1 MLPVA
6 GFFLLTVIAR
16 SPKGDAAIC
25 LYGLLRCALNDGVLL
40 SRDSNITFIL
50 KCLISIRINM
60 ANKKILNSVVLIY
73 IICLVFR
80 LFEYFV
86 LKTDSSIIGEAVVH
100 KIAGIIIL
108 IFAARYFNYN
118 SLKIGFSNNLKIFKL
133 FTGVIFGLICF
144 AIAYVI
150 EVSIAKASGSYLGL
164 GLYVT
169 SYSING
175 NLGNQ
180 TALIFFLICII
191 GNIINVVMEEGIFRG
206 LFVRRLEEKYSFV
219 IAALI
224 SSVLFGLWHGVAPL
238 RSFLYGETSA
248 FGLLM
253 NCLILILS
261 SALVGFKFCLLTKL
275 TGSVYMSM
283 GEHFVNNTIINIL
296 HVMSAGA
303 TDNYQVIRI
312 SIAQSISFIVVLIF
326 FLISRKNENRET
338 ASFALAQNS

>member
-1 MLPVA
+1 M
-6 GFFLLTVIAR
+6 G
-16 SPKGDAAIC
+16 
-25 LYGLLRCALNDGVLL
+25 
-40 SRDSNITFIL
+40 
-50 KCLISIRINM
+50 INM
-60 ANKKILNSVVLIY
+60 NNKKITRSVIIVYL
-73 IICLVFR
+73 ICLLFR
-80 LFEYFV
+80 FFEYFV
-86 LKTDSSIIGEAVVH
+86 LKTDTSVIGEAVIH
-100 KIAGIIIL
+100 KMTGIVIL
-108 IFAARYFNYN
+108 FLAARCFNYD
-118 SLKIGFSNNLKIFKL
+118 SDKIGFSNNSKAVKL
-133 FTGVIFGLICF
+133 SLGIIFGLICF
-144 AIAYVI
+144 AIAYMI
-150 EVSIAKASGSYLGL
+150 EISIAKASGSYLGL

-206 LFVRRLEEKYSFV
+206 LFLTRLQEKYSF
-219 IAALI
+219 IAAALI
-224 SSVLFGLWHGVAPL
+224 SSVLFGFWHGVAPL
-238 RSFLYGETSA
+238 RSFFYGETSA
-248 FGLLM
+248 LGLLI

-338 ASFALAQNS
+338 APLALAQNS

>member
-1 MLPVA
+1 
-6 GFFLLTVIAR
+6 
-16 SPKGDAAIC
+16 
-25 LYGLLRCALNDGVLL
+25 
-40 SRDSNITFIL
+40 
-50 KCLISIRINM
+50 M

-100 KIAGIIIL
+100 KIAGIIVL
-108 IFAARYFNYN
+108 IFTARYFNYN
-118 SLKIGFSNNLKIFKL
+118 SLKIGFSNNLKAVKL

-144 AIAYVI
+144 AIAYTI
-150 EVSIAKASGSYLGL
+150 EVSIAKASCSYLGL

-169 SYSING
+169 SYSISG

-191 GNIINVVMEEGIFRG
+191 GNVINVVMEEGIFRG
-206 LFVRRLEEKYSFV
+206 LFVRRLEEKYSFI

-238 RSFLYGETSA
+238 RSYLYGETSV

-283 GEHFVNNTIINIL
+283 GEHFVNNTIVNIL
-296 HVMSAGA
+296 HVLTAGGA
-303 TDNYQVIRI
+303 DTYQVIRI
-312 SIAQSISFIVVLIF
+312 SIAQSVSFTVVLIL
-326 FLISRKNENRET
+326 FLIFTKMKKGKTS
-338 ASFALAQNS
+338 ALATTQNV